1 MSSMATTKI
10 LVVRHAEKPDGHG
23 TGGVDPSGQPD
34 PKSLTPRGWQ
44 RAGALVQLFAPRT
57 ADPQAPLMRPDHLFA
72 ARAGHEEDE
81 HSKRPYQTIE
91 PLAAYLQ
98 ISGGID
104 SSFRKDELDKLVN
117 AVISC
122 DGTVLIAWEH
132 KNIPPM
138 ARILVPPSEQV
149 PDWPDDRYDMIWVF
163 DRVGDVW
170 HLTQVPQRLLAG
182 DIEAVFA

>member
-1 MSSMATTKI
+1 MATTKI

-23 TGGVDPSGQPD
+23 TGGVDPRGQPD
-34 PKSLTPRGWQ
+34 TKSLTPRGWQ
-44 RAGALVQLFAPRT
+44 RAGALVQLFAPGNGHPR
-57 ADPQAPLMRPDHLFA
+57 ASLARPDHLFA
-72 ARAGHEEDE
+72 ARAGHANDE

-98 ISGGID
+98 LPGGID
-104 SSFRKDELDKLVN
+104 NSFRKDELDKLVS

-138 ARILVPPSEQV
+138 ARILVSPSEQA
-149 PDWPDDRYDMIWVF
+149 PDWPEDRFDMIWVF
-163 DRVGDVW
+163 DRVGDAW
-170 HLTQVPQRLLAG
+170 NLTQVPQLLLAG
-182 DIEAVFA
+182 DSETVFG